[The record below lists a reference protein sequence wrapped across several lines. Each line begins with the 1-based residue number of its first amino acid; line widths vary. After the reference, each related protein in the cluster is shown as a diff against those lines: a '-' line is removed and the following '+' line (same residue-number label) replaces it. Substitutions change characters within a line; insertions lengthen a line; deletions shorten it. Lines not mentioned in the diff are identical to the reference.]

1 MSTKLW
7 IVSLCSLLPTLVSAQ
22 SAGADTL
29 YNETYRS
36 QYHFSP
42 RRGWVGD
49 PCGFVHH
56 DGRYRMYWWGGL
68 ESADFTRYD
77 EFSPFCMEG
86 ADDNIAYFTGS
97 VVIDRDNTAGFGRGA
112 YVAVYTAFEKDT
124 KKQAQAIS
132 YSTDGG
138 RTFHYY
144 EGNPVLDINSTEFRD
159 PTVFF
164 HPQTNRW
171 VMVVAKALEKKVGI
185 YTSPDLKRWTWASD
199 FGPAGDSE
207 KSWECPDLFRL
218 PVDGNPADTRWVM
231 VVSVNWAQ
239 VQYFVGD
246 FDGTTFTLADSHPA
260 EPLYVDKGLDYYAVR
275 TFRDYDGTLP
285 TTTAI
290 GWVATWDYAPHAP
303 STYGKGFWSVPRNL
317 GLRTTPGG
325 LRLVQ
330 EPFPQLSTLR
340 LGRETTFSG
349 TLPVGVQSLPEFTP
363 SANVYELDVTFDASR
378 SNVFGLNLCVG
389 HGRKVVL
396 SYDTDSYN
404 FIIDRTHC
412 TDAVLPKFSRMAH
425 ARILPRNGKL
435 RLRIFVDK
443 SSIEVFAN
451 DGEDVFT
458 LLTYPSEDQTG
469 IETFALRPGVGINF
483 RAWPMKSVWH

>member
-1 MSTKLW
+1 MITRLTLLF
-7 IVSLCSLLPTLVSAQ
+7 LCSILSAFAAAQQLP
-22 SAGADTL
+22 ADSL
-29 YNETYRS
+29 YTETYRS

-42 RRGWVGD
+42 RRGWIGD

-56 DGRYRMYWWGGL
+56 NGRYRMYWWGGL
-68 ESADFTRYD
+68 ESTDFTGYD
-77 EFSPFCMEG
+77 EFSPFCMKGE
-86 ADDNIAYFTGS
+86 DENISYFTGS
-97 VVIDRDNTAGFGRGA
+97 VVIDEDNTAGFGRGA
-112 YVAVYTAFEKDT
+112 YVAVYTAFEKDS

-164 HPQTNRW
+164 HKPTRRW

-185 YTSPDLKRWTWASD
+185 YTSPDLKQWTWASD
-199 FGPAGDSE
+199 FGPAGDQE
-207 KSWECPDLFRL
+207 KSWECPDLFQL
-218 PVDGNPADTRWVM
+218 PVDGNPDDTRWVM

-239 VQYFVGD
+239 VQYFVGN
-246 FDGTTFTLADSHPA
+246 FDGTTFTLVDGHPSK
-260 EPLYVDKGLDYYAVR
+260 PLYVDKGLDYYAVR
-275 TFRDYDGTLP
+275 TFRDYDRTLP
-285 TTTAI
+285 TTTAL
-290 GWVATWDYAPHAP
+290 GWVATWDYAPQAP

-317 GLRTTPGG
+317 SLRTTPDG
-325 LRLVQ
+325 LRLFQ
-330 EPFPQLSTLR
+330 QPFPALDKLR
-340 LGRETTFSG
+340 SGHVSYEG
-349 TLPVGVQSLPEFTP
+349 TLPVGVQPLPQFAP
-363 SANVYELDVTFDASR
+363 KSNVYELDVTFDTSV

-396 SYDTDSYN
+396 SYDTDSRN
-404 FIIDRTHC
+404 FVIDRTHC
-412 TDAVLPKFSRMAH
+412 TDADLPKFSRMSH
-425 ARILPRNGKL
+425 ACVRPLDGKL

-443 SSIEVFAN
+443 SSVEVFAN

-469 IETFALRPGVGINF
+469 IETFALRPGTEINF
-483 RAWPMKSVWH
+483 HAWTMKSVWH

>member
-1 MSTKLW
+1 MIAKLT
-7 IVSLCSLLPTLVSAQ
+7 IFSLCCLLSVTAVAQ
-22 SAGADTL
+22 QLPDDTL
-29 YNETYRS
+29 YNEKYRP

-56 DGRYRMYWWGGL
+56 NGRYRMYWWGGL
-68 ESADFTRYD
+68 ESDDFTRYD
-77 EFSPFCMEG
+77 EFSPFCMQG
-86 ADDNIAYFTGS
+86 ADDNIGYFTGS
-97 VVIDRDNTAGFGRGA
+97 VVIDRDNTAGFGRDA

-144 EGNPVLDINSTEFRD
+144 DGNPVLDINSTEFRD

-164 HPQTNRW
+164 HPQTRRW

-185 YTSPDLKRWTWASD
+185 YTSPDLKHWTWASD
-199 FGPAGDSE
+199 FGPAGDQE
-207 KSWECPDLFRL
+207 KSWECPDLFQL

-239 VQYFVGD
+239 VQYFIGD
-246 FDGTTFTLADSHPA
+246 FDGTTFTLSDDHPA

-285 TTTAI
+285 TTTAL

-317 GLRTTPGG
+317 GLRTTPQG

-330 EPFPQLSTLR
+330 EPFPQLARLR
-340 LGRETTFSG
+340 GDETRFSG
-349 TLPVGVQSLPEFTP
+349 TLPVGVQPLPRFAPAT
-363 SANVYELDVTFDASR
+363 NVYELDVTFDTSV

-389 HGRKVVL
+389 HGRKVAL
-396 SYDTDSYN
+396 SYDTDARN
-404 FIIDRTHC
+404 LVIDRTHC
-412 TDAVLPKFSRMAH
+412 TDAVLPKFARMAH
-425 ARILPRNGKL
+425 ACVPSADGKL
-435 RLRIFVDK
+435 RLHIFVDK

-451 DGEDVFT
+451 DGQDVFT
-458 LLTYPSEDQTG
+458 LLTYPSDDQTA
-469 IETFALRPGVGINF
+469 IETFALRPGTAINF
-483 RAWPMKSVWH
+483 RAWTLKSVWH